1 MNTKCQ
7 LKPTILIFKTK
18 RAFFRT
24 KFAQKGISSQKQ
36 LVKLTA
42 LLNSADL
49 N

>member
-7 LKPTILIFKTK
+7 LKPTILIFRTK
-18 RAFFRT
+18 LAFFRT
-24 KFAQKGISSQKQ
+24 KFVQKGYFQSKT
-36 LVKLTA
+36 VKLTA